1 MHFLQDEQAYLAL
14 RCQLHAHFQPVLDFL
29 VGTGARYGEPAGL
42 LVRHLHLDAARPFVD
57 IRVVLKWVG
66 KKWKLGRP
74 KTRSSVRRIALSPKL
89 VQALRPLVEGKD
101 LEAQIRT
108 LLESAMT
115 DPVTRL
121 GSQHDPTGGG
131 PVPEIVDIRTASP
144 FDVRRVRM
152 SVREPDRRDELGQW
166 TSVQALMNFSPE
178 QIDLTYMVGP
188 SSDETAI
195 VEAARRVRK
204 IIEEARP
211 GSLTPYRVATVRVG
225 LLAVAAAVCWGWM
238 AWEWRN
244 VPGAL
249 LMACLVALG
258 VHYVAGQ
265 RGRTAERLRRRG
277 GPAWLDQKSRQELRT
292 DRANR
297 HRDRNVAL
305 ISGGVTL
312 VAICLTAAINKAYHL
327 Y

>member
-1 MHFLQDEQAYLAL
+1 
-14 RCQLHAHFQPVLDFL
+14 
-29 VGTGARYGEPAGL
+29 
-42 LVRHLHLDAARPFVD
+42 
-57 IRVVLKWVG
+57 
-66 KKWKLGRP
+66 
-74 KTRSSVRRIALSPKL
+74 
-89 VQALRPLVEGKD
+89 
-101 LEAQIRT
+101 
-108 LLESAMT
+108 
-115 DPVTRL
+115 
-121 GSQHDPTGGG
+121 
-131 PVPEIVDIRTASP
+131 
-144 FDVRRVRM
+144 M